1 MISAN
6 SKSEFSTY
14 SKPLPSRKSTTFG
27 AMRPE
32 ILASKIPNILSALNF
47 KLKLIIDLPGKPFLL
62 RSLSRIKEIQLQF
75 PFELMDQE
83 VFVHF

>member
-14 SKPLPSRKSTTFG
+14 TKPSPKSTTFG
-27 AMRPE
+27 AMRLE
-32 ILASKIPNILSALNF
+32 ILAWKVPFILSVLNF
-47 KLKLIIDLPGKPFLL
+47 KLKLIKDLPGKPFLL

>member
-32 ILASKIPNILSALNF
+32 NLTSKIQNIPSVLNF
-47 KLKLIIDLPGKPFLL
+47 KLELIIDVPGKPFLL